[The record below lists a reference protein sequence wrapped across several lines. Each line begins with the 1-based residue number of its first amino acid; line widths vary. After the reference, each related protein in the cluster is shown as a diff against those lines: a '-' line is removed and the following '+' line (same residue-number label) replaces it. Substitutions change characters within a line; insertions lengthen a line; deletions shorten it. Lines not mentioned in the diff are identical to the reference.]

1 VNIAVSELSN
11 RYFEL
16 PQKGV
21 PFALVVPSGAP
32 LELPTK
38 TNDHAGSHSHGDKKK
53 GKAQRNN
60 WSIQDVFE
68 DCRELWETAKEVDY
82 LSTHVAHVATR
93 LWSPVDVLEENI
105 ERIEDGRIGKGLTAL
120 DVGCGSGRD
129 VAYLASRGWNCVA
142 LDNLDKAL
150 LRCSALARRMQCRD
164 RLEPVQLD
172 VRKPASSRSLLHR
185 SSAVSAFDLVLVVRF
200 IHRPLFPMLCK
211 CLAKG
216 GVLVYAH
223 FLEDVEENLRA
234 DDDAAA
240 TRTTGRLPPTNS
252 AGHVTPAGAVV
263 DSDSAKRL
271 KNRAKK
277 WPEEKKPLK
286 RGELLTIIG
295 KHAEWD
301 VLLLDEDG
309 PACPGID
316 QRPFVRLVA
325 RKISD

>member
-1 VNIAVSELSN
+1 
-11 RYFEL
+11 
-16 PQKGV
+16 
-21 PFALVVPSGAP
+21 
-32 LELPTK
+32 
-38 TNDHAGSHSHGDKKK
+38 
-53 GKAQRNN
+53 
-60 WSIQDVFE
+60 
-68 DCRELWETAKEVDY
+68 
-82 LSTHVAHVATR
+82 
-93 LWSPVDVLEENI
+93 
-105 ERIEDGRIGKGLTAL
+105 
-120 DVGCGSGRD
+120 
-129 VAYLASRGWNCVA
+129 
-142 LDNLDKAL
+142 
-150 LRCSALARRMQCRD
+150 
-164 RLEPVQLD
+164 
-172 VRKPASSRSLLHR
+172 
-185 SSAVSAFDLVLVVRF
+185 
-200 IHRPLFPMLCK
+200 MLCK

-271 KNRAKK
+271 KYRAKK